1 MLPSSDS
8 SPTLILS
15 STEPL
20 QGIEEETLHRL
31 GPVPLTLLTSSAEL
45 QHCRQIKLVV
55 LVGFI
60 TLHRL
65 SYCSVYMPAFAM
77 EVPTIPEVVVL
88 HVGHPSADLVTR
100 RCDYEQN
107 HSFRKGR
114 GS

>member
-1 MLPSSDS
+1 MSVGE
-8 SPTLILS
+8 LS
-15 STEPL
+15 L
-20 QGIEEETLHRL
+20 L
-31 GPVPLTLLTSSAEL
+31 GSIP
-45 QHCRQIKLVV
+45 
-55 LVGFI
+55 
-60 TLHRL
+60 

-100 RCDYEQN
+100 RCDYERN